1 MSPKLKPLLLPQLV
15 EERKKMEVQSHD
27 AETDR
32 HFAYYTHNSSS
43 SDVTSPLTPTFSARG
58 HMRYSSSTSSLELPP
73 MLCADSPVSP
83 TLSSA
88 ASTSGPPSHKAA
100 KRQLPD
106 VQEEPMEREDE
117 DTIVSDQFDLYNCLC
132 DEPCVHN
139 DSTDMIMSAY
149 PSEYDELDYDY
160 AFMSDSDY
168 QRVPGKQQRGDLSGL
183 ASRFGT
189 RFPSLSRWA
198 STKRS
203 QPATATASP
212 TPETGFENLFS
223 TLSRRDSSRSSSL
236 STPSRHMS
244 NGANDPTFPPTP
256 ARSFW
261 DSSESVALSAIDVEK
276 ANNRRPSIERERA
289 LATTP
294 LLPPLLTAFPIE
306 HPQQSPLQ
314 SPSVAPSRATSRAP
328 SRAPSVVG
336 TDMPSPLPY
345 SHAPTP
351 SLSAKPS
358 YSSFRPSQDQPTQS
372 HPSAIPGFVQDHD
385 DWSDRL
391 GHANFTITPQ
401 PYRPEDAS
409 QETLHRLRA
418 DWDAARVNYTKH
430 IVRTGENYGQTSKI
444 YALTEAKWAEIDREW
459 RDAHER
465 TLRQVPSKTE
475 DPLPN
480 FVSVRSATQSSSRSR
495 SRGRGRG
502 RAGSAH
508 AAPAPMAMIPRLA
521 DAEGK
526 FPSRGDEDIVGPMV
540 RDAYMVRAVSEDRK
554 GRFWRQLADRVGLR
568 R

>member
-15 EERKKMEVQSHD
+15 EERKKLEVQSYD
-27 AETDR
+27 ADTDR
-32 HFAYYTHNSSS
+32 QFAYYHTHNSSS
-43 SDVTSPLTPTFSARG
+43 SDVASPVTPTFSARG

-73 MLCADSPVSP
+73 MLCTESPVSP
-83 TLSSA
+83 TLSSS
-88 ASTSGPPSHKAA
+88 ASASAPPSHKAA

-132 DEPCVHN
+132 DQPCVH
-139 DSTDMIMSAY
+139 SEGMIMSAY
-149 PSEYDELDYDY
+149 PSAYDEVDYDY

-168 QRVPGKQQRGDLSGL
+168 QRIPRKQQRGDLSVL
-183 ASRFGT
+183 ASRLGT

-212 TPETGFENLFS
+212 TIETGFDAAFS
-223 TLSRRDSSRSSSL
+223 TLSRRGSSRSSSL
-236 STPSRHMS
+236 SSPSRHMS
-244 NGANDPTFPPTP
+244 NSANDNTFPPTP

-261 DSSESVALSAIDVEK
+261 DSNESIAMSAIDIEK
-276 ANNRRPSIERERA
+276 ANNGRPSIERERA

-306 HPQQSPLQ
+306 QPQQSPLQ
-314 SPSVAPSRATSRAP
+314 SPSVVPSRATSRAP

-336 TDMPSPLPY
+336 TDGPSPLPY

-358 YSSFRPSQDQPTQS
+358 YSSFWPSQDQQTQPQ
-372 HPSAIPGFVQDHD
+372 PSAMPGFVQDHD

-401 PYRPEDAS
+401 PYRPDDAS
-409 QETLHRLRA
+409 QEALQRLRA
-418 DWDAARVNYTKH
+418 DWDAARINYTKH

-465 TLRQVPSKTE
+465 TLRRVPSKTE

-480 FVSVRSATQSSSRSR
+480 FISVRSATQSTSRSR

-502 RAGSAH
+502 RAGSAN
-508 AAPAPMAMIPRLA
+508 ATPAPMAMVPRLA

-526 FPSRGDEDIVGPMV
+526 FPERGDEDIVGPMV
-540 RDAYMVRAVSEDRK
+540 RDAFMVRAASEDRK
-554 GRFWRQLADRVGLR
+554 GRFWRQLADKVGLR